1 MKSLS
6 AVVAT
11 MFATL
16 LVSSVAPA
24 AFANDMNAVLIP
36 QTDEAEAHFIAV
48 KNITLRYPAGS
59 NIANELNGKQ
69 DRIQFSVNGTASS
82 TDNGIAS
89 AITAF
94 NKALLQAQSPAKV
107 TSMEITYTGVLR
119 GYEDNALMSLK
130 VEAVPHLEKFVISG
144 GNSSSS
150 SSSTSGD
157 NIVDLAWRAITIPD
171 AIVLTAP
178 DPAIGKIEIT
188 KPINFLDKTHKDIA
202 AQVQSSSM
210 FTQSILNFDKFKQ
223 PMTTW
228 HFLFDPSGSLV
239 ETSSVFKNKGG
250 AKVVSVY
257 SLGESSFREGT
268 FVADEADASVTIDGA
283 QVQAHSQVPAPSG
296 QIQITGFSKI
306 DESAGGNFAVVSRE
320 APPGVQ
326 QATGSFPMQVL
337 LVLGGMMGAIAVFI
351 LFKARK

>member
-11 MFATL
+11 VFATL

-24 AFANDMNAVLIP
+24 AFANDMNAVLVP
-36 QTDEAEAHFIAV
+36 QTDKAESHFIAV

-69 DRIQFSVNGTASS
+69 DRIQFTVNGTASS

-94 NKALLQAQSPAKV
+94 NKALLQAQSPAIV
-107 TSMEITYTGVLR
+107 TKMEITYTGVLR

-130 VEAVPHLEKFVISG
+130 IEAVPQLEKFVISG
-144 GNSSSS
+144 GNSSTSA
-150 SSSTSGD
+150 STSGD

-171 AIVLTAP
+171 TIVLTAP
-178 DPAIGKIEIT
+178 DPAVGKIEIT

-202 AQVQSSSM
+202 AQLQSSDM

-223 PMTTW
+223 PMNTW

-239 ETSSVFKNKGG
+239 ETSSVFKNEGG
-250 AKVVSVY
+250 ARVVSVY

-268 FVADEADASVTIDGA
+268 FVAEEADTTVTIDGT
-283 QVQAHSQVPAPSG
+283 QVRAHSQVPAPSG
-296 QIQITGFSKI
+296 QIQISGFSKL
-306 DESAGGNFAVVSRE
+306 DESAGNFAVVSKE